1 MVKNAVLIL
10 YSAIIHL
17 KKSGKA
23 FVFSFMSNS
32 EKTAHPFIGLAGNI
46 GVGKTTFTAQ
56 MAERQGWTPFYESV
70 SDNPY
75 LNDFYGDMKRWS
87 FNLQIY
93 FLHKRF
99 ESHLQMSKSNAGVIQ
114 DRTIYEDVEIFAYNL
129 HEMGNLSDR
138 DWENY
143 CGLFAA
149 MTSFLKKPDL
159 IVYLRASTDTLLSR
173 IKSRSRGY
181 EDSIDPEYLHSLNI
195 SYDKW
200 ISTVTGYPVL
210 IVETDGFN
218 IFEDQGQLS
227 DIEKQILEKI

>member
-1 MVKNAVLIL
+1 LKN
-10 YSAIIHL
+10 
-17 KKSGKA
+17 
-23 FVFSFMSNS
+23 
-32 EKTAHPFIGLAGNI
+32 HPFVGLAGNI
-46 GVGKTTFTAQ
+46 GVGKTTFTEIVAKK
-56 MAERQGWTPFYESV
+56 MDWIPYYESV
-70 SDNPY
+70 ADNPY
-75 LNDFYGDMKRWS
+75 LIDFYRDMSRWS
-87 FNLQIY
+87 FNLQVY

-99 ESHLQMSKSNAGVIQ
+99 KTHHEMSMSNGGVIQ
-114 DRTIYEDVEIFAYNL
+114 DRTIYEDVEIFAKNL

-173 IKSRSRGY
+173 IKSRGRGY

-200 ISTVTGYPVL
+200 INTVTGYPVL

-218 IFEDQGQLS
+218 IFEDQGQFS